1 MDVIIYH
8 NPKCATSR
16 NVLGLIRNA
25 GVEPHVVDY
34 QKCPPTTALLAQL
47 LARAGL
53 SVREILRK
61 KGTPYDEP
69 GLDDP
74 ALSDEAL
81 YAAIAAHPIL
91 MNRPLV
97 VTPKGVR
104 LCRPSE
110 GGHRPPAA
118 AARRIL
124 QGGRRADRRREGPA
138 RGDGV
143 SLFLRLREKPARS
156 AGRGALTPRCA

>member
-1 MDVIIYH
+1 MSRDEIVIIYH

-34 QKCPPTTALLAQL
+34 QKCPPTAALLVQL

-61 KGTPYDEP
+61 KGTPYDEL
-69 GLDDP
+69 GLDNP
-74 ALSDEAL
+74 RLSDEAL
-81 YAAIAAHPIL
+81 LAAIAKHPIL
-91 MNRPLV
+91 LERPLV
-97 VTPKGVR
+97 VTAKGVR

-110 GGHRPPAA
+110 SVIDLLPPQRGEFFKEGGERVVDEK
-118 AARRIL
+118 
-124 QGGRRADRRREGPA
+124 GRRVATG
-138 RGDGV
+138 
-143 SLFLRLREKPARS
+143 
-156 AGRGALTPRCA
+156 

>member
-25 GVEPHVVDY
+25 GVEPHVIDY
-34 QKCPPTTALLAQL
+34 QMCPPATALLVQL
-47 LARAGL
+47 LARADL
-53 SVREILRK
+53 SVRDILRK
-61 KGTPYDEP
+61 KGTPYDEL

-74 ALSDEAL
+74 GLSDEAL
-81 YAAIAAHPIL
+81 LAAIAKHPIL
-91 MNRPLV
+91 LQRPLV

-110 GGHRPPAA
+110 SVIDLLPPQRGEFFKEGGERVVD
-118 AARRIL
+118 
-124 QGGRRADRRREGPA
+124 QKGRRVATA
-138 RGDGV
+138 
-143 SLFLRLREKPARS
+143 
-156 AGRGALTPRCA
+156 